1 MIGALE
7 ALLFSVVTL
16 QAAGPATNI
25 TGAADYTTENP
36 ALDFFYILFN
46 GISEVPLFSSPI
58 NGILILAGVFIASR
72 YAGTMMVIA
81 GLVGA
86 GMAILLGASYGLV
99 AFGLF
104 GYNSIL
110 TGMAFWSG
118 PFTKTN
124 KATFWLSIYGAAIT
138 AVVWMALGHVMGDMF
153 SICVGPEGSAPAL
166 EDLEAKTCTSN
177 QWAIPG
183 FTSSFIFTAWAM
195 MFASQRYGRDIW
207 PGPPPPPTT
216 QRLIAASSNPDTK
229 DDFKWTPKEF
239 TMATLKG
246 VSQVTFVENWKTGL
260 FWVIGLTL
268 AFELAPVADVNGD
281 PMNQDRPWWTNAYT
295 AGWNPLSPLY
305 LGGVMALV
313 GSGIGAA
320 CAILTKI
327 PTAEIRLGLHG
338 FNQVL
343 VMIALTSFLPLTWQ
357 SFLFAVLM
365 TVACS
370 LFVMPALQR
379 FFGTWGLPALTGP
392 FVFTAFTAMLGVSGF
407 MNIPAGAGWSRP

>member
-1 MIGALE
+1 LIGALE

-16 QAAGPATNI
+16 QIAGPADYS
-25 TGAADYTTENP
+25 TGNP
-36 ALDFFYILFN
+36 AVDFFYTLFN

-58 NGILILAGVFIASR
+58 NGILILAGVIIASR
-72 YAGTMMVIA
+72 YAGAMMVIS

-86 GMAILLGASYGLV
+86 GMAIVLGAPYGLV
-99 AFGLF
+99 TFGLF

-118 PFTKTN
+118 PFTKAN

-138 AVVWMALGHVMGDMF
+138 AVVWMAFAHLMGDMF
-153 SICVGPEGSAPAL
+153 SQCVGPPESS
-166 EDLEAKTCTSN
+166 CTTNS
-177 QWAIPG
+177 WAIPG
-183 FTSSFIFTAWAM
+183 FTSSFIFTTWAM
-195 MFASQRYGRDIW
+195 MYASQRYGRDIW
-207 PGPPPPPTT
+207 PGPPPPPTAAK
-216 QRLIAASSNPDTK
+216 LIAASSNPDTK

-239 TMATLKG
+239 IMATLKG
-246 VSQVTFVENWKTGL
+246 VSQVTFVSNWKTGI
-260 FWVIGLTL
+260 FWVVGLTL
-268 AFELAPVADVNGD
+268 AFEIAPLVSVDGD
-281 PMNQDRPWWTNAYT
+281 PMNQDRPWWTNAFT

-343 VMIALTSFLPLTWQ
+343 VMIALTSFLPFTAQ
-357 SFLFAVLM
+357 SFLIAVLM

-379 FFGTWGLPALTGP
+379 FFGMWGLPALTGP
-392 FVFTAFTAMLGVSGF
+392 FVFTAWVALLGISGF
-407 MNIPAGAGWSRP
+407 SHIPAGAGWSRP